1 VLTAVIRAEKST
13 LVGFDERVDAAT
25 FRRSDGNAYL
35 APDPLRKS
43 LAPVLFGGLLVGEV
57 FPGVAAVARHVQA
70 AARPA
75 TGNRAP
81 PTPRLPQPGEDN
93 ARVVRVQTDVGCTG
107 VRVLVKDLLPRLA
120 AVGRSE
126 HAALRIRPERVS
138 QGRRISN
145 IRIGRMNRH
154 RADLPFLLP

>member
-1 VLTAVIRAEKST
+1 AAVDALEHRHLRTPDNVEVDGIDRERRVIPGALAQVLFAIDAFPVLTAVIRAVKFT
-13 LVGFDERVDAAT
+13 LVGFDERVDATT

-75 TGNRAP
+75 TAHLP
-81 PTPRLPQPGEDN
+81 PPPP
-93 ARVVRVQTDVGCTG
+93 
-107 VRVLVKDLLPRLA
+107 
-120 AVGRSE
+120 
-126 HAALRIRPERVS
+126 
-138 QGRRISN
+138 
-145 IRIGRMNRH
+145 
-154 RADLPFLLP
+154 